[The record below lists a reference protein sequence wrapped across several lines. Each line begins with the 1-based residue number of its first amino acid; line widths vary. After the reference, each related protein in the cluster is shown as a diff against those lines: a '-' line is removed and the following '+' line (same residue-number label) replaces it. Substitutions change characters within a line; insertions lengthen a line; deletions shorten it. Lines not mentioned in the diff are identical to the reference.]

1 MAMPYASL
9 SPAGADHRSSAATA
23 SLLPFCRSSPLSA
36 GGGGGG
42 GLGEGAQMSARW
54 AAARPAPFTP
64 AQYEELEQQ
73 ALIYKY
79 LVAGVP
85 VPPDLVVPIRRGLD
99 SLAARFYGHPTLAYG
114 SYFGKKLDPEPGRCR
129 RTDGKKWRCS
139 KEAAPDS
146 KYCERHM
153 HRGRNRSRKPVETQL
168 VPPSQPP
175 AAVAVAPLAAA
186 SNGGSNF
193 QNHSLYPAIAGSTGG
208 GGGSSIS
215 SPFSSSLGSSQ
226 LHMDNVS
233 TYAGIGGGT
242 AKDVRYNAYGMRSLA
257 DEHSQLISD
266 AIDSSMEN
274 HWRLPPSQ
282 NSSFPLSS
290 YPQLGALSDLGQNTI
305 SSLSKMNRQPVSF
318 LGNDFGGIDSVK
330 QENQTLRPFF
340 DEWPKTRDSWS
351 SLSDE
356 NANLASFPATQLSIS
371 IPMTSSDFSVASSQS
386 PNVTEHCD
394 VYDPSI
400 GC

>member
-1 MAMPYASL
+1 
-9 SPAGADHRSSAATA
+9 
-23 SLLPFCRSSPLSA
+23 
-36 GGGGGG
+36 
-42 GLGEGAQMSARW
+42 MSARW
-54 AAARPAPFTP
+54 AARPVPFTP

-85 VPPDLVVPIRRGLD
+85 VPPDLVLPIRRGLD
-99 SLAARFYGHPTLAYG
+99 SLATRFYGHPTLGYG

-175 AAVAVAPLAAA
+175 ATAAAAVSAAAPLAVAT
-186 SNGGSNF
+186 NGSGF

-208 GGGSSIS
+208 GGGTSNIS
-215 SPFSSSLGSSQ
+215 STFSSPLGSSPQ
-226 LHMDNVS
+226 LHMDNAAS
-233 TYAGIGGGT
+233 YASLGSGT
-242 AKDVRYNAYGMRSLA
+242 AKDLRYNAYGIRTLA
-257 DEHSQLISD
+257 DEHNQLIAE
-266 AIDSSMEN
+266 AIDSSMESQ
-274 HWRLPPSQ
+274 WRLPPSQ

-290 YPQLGALSDLGQNTI
+290 YPQLGALSDLGQNTV
-305 SSLSKMNRQPVSF
+305 SSLSKMDRQPLSF
-318 LGNDFGGIDSVK
+318 LGNDFGAVDSGK

-340 DEWPKTRDSWS
+340 DEWPKARDSWPG
-351 SLSDE
+351 LSDD
-356 NANLASFPATQLSIS
+356 NTNLASFPATQLSIS
-371 IPMTSSDFSVASSQS
+371 IPMASSDFSVASSQS
-386 PNVTEHCD
+386 PND
-394 VYDPSI
+394 D
-400 GC
+400 